1 MVASIKMP
9 FTKQLLPHWFT
20 ILSREEMF
28 AVTYT
33 SEHQLIKLSQL
44 QFLVR
49 PENGKEGEN
58 FLAQSQRVTV
68 LMAS

>member
-1 MVASIKMP
+1 
-9 FTKQLLPHWFT
+9 
-20 ILSREEMF
+20 MF